1 MTEAQQ
7 SLSSSKDASLC
18 FSLPFLSSPFSSL
31 LRFFLSHPILQQ
43 QMERFKAT
51 EKEMKTKA
59 FSKEGLIAAAKLD
72 PLEKA
77 KMEMSNWLSNQV
89 DELSRQIE
97 MSEAEIEQASSGT
110 KRNPKKIG
118 DSVENVGK
126 RTLEIEDVETIK
138 DDIAYYVEREDFEE
152 DEGIYD
158 EFNLDE
164 EEEAFGLQQNDDI
177 LSSHDGASVAEGEFY
192 SVYIKHRSDT
202 DSSCMR
208 SSFIHCLF
216 FPDPPKT
223 PVKESAIAKAR
234 RDSEDPTK
242 KEEMDKSSIPSAKKT
257 ARKVTDPTSTTSVP
271 SKPTTTE
278 KEKTVPAANFSQA
291 QVKPPVPVSAPTP
304 TSSATAT
311 STTAATAPILSPP
324 KAGDRINYL
333 RFDMQQLQQ
342 QPFLQVQHLLGISP
356 PIQSATAAPVTSIPS
371 DPSSTE
377 TKEEDTTIQ
386 QQSSTKPQISPVPSS
401 IPSAPTSEIKTKE
414 EISTNPIPTSTVG
427 PPPGIGGLSGGPPG
441 LIPRAQTPGSNIE
454 ENKENQQQQ
463 QAPLPPVDDSATSS
477 FQPAQLAASSAAAG
491 VVQPLGG
498 GAESFQYSGLLSSES
513 KWDFENPNVYPK
525 FDVDTL
531 FYIFYYQQGT
541 IISEYL
547 AAKELKKQSWRFH
560 KQYLTWFQRHS
571 EPQAITD
578 EYEQGVYVYFDW
590 ENSWCQRK
598 KSDFR

>member
-1 MTEAQQ
+1 M
-7 SLSSSKDASLC
+7 
-18 FSLPFLSSPFSSL
+18 
-31 LRFFLSHPILQQ
+31 
-43 QMERFKAT
+43 
-51 EKEMKTKA
+51 
-59 FSKEGLIAAAKLD
+59 
-72 PLEKA
+72 
-77 KMEMSNWLSNQV
+77 
-89 DELSRQIE
+89 
-97 MSEAEIEQASSGT
+97 
-110 KRNPKKIG
+110 
-118 DSVENVGK
+118 
-126 RTLEIEDVETIK
+126 
-138 DDIAYYVEREDFEE
+138 
-152 DEGIYD
+152 
-158 EFNLDE
+158 
-164 EEEAFGLQQNDDI
+164 
-177 LSSHDGASVAEGEFY
+177 AEGEFY
-192 SVYIKHRSDT
+192 SVHIKHRSDT

-324 KAGDRINYL
+324 KAGGSN
-333 RFDMQQLQQ
+333 QL
-342 QPFLQVQHLLGISP
+342 PPIRYAAAAAAAVSPSAAPPGISP

-441 LIPRAQTPGSNIE
+441 LIPRAQSPSQATTSSPSLTYSSARGGTGGVQSNSQGSPAVSHSSAGINVAPGSNIE

-498 GAESFQYSGLLSSES
+498 GAGTTSQQLQAQKLTGTESRLPSSLSDLVTSFESVKQKSMLLNNQNNSKSGNSNQIYNNLNTLHESLENSFINVPEPIDSEKPKYYIPKNPFNTPGYYPQNPS
-513 KWDFENPNVYPK
+513 GIFENPNVYSK

-541 IISEYL
+541 YH
-547 AAKELKKQSWRFH
+547 Q
-560 KQYLTWFQRHS
+560 
-571 EPQAITD
+571 
-578 EYEQGVYVYFDW
+578 
-590 ENSWCQRK
+590 
-598 KSDFR
+598 